1 MSEKR
6 FIFLLAFQRLLT
18 LLLQSVT
25 FFPILQSNVVF
36 HKHDVSFMSFWA
48 VSAYQTDKTNERNSH
63 PNNSIFFVDISLN
76 SLSFILKIHIS
87 TCYHYFTMFGGG
99 ASISM
104 RVKPVGGVSVNT
116 VRRPRS
122 RFLDR
127 T

>member
-1 MSEKR
+1 
-6 FIFLLAFQRLLT
+6 
-18 LLLQSVT
+18 
-25 FFPILQSNVVF
+25 
-36 HKHDVSFMSFWA
+36 MSFWA
-48 VSAYQTDKTNERNSH
+48 VSAYQTDKTNEQNSH

-116 VRRPRS
+116 VRQPRS